1 MAPINRLRRPRST
14 LFALLAL
21 CVTAPAA
28 AQDRVTATSG
38 DPAVI
43 AQIRARFAEIG
54 RESSSYR
61 QTTRDLHGFSLE
73 GGGLKGFF
81 RGAELRKLEARFY
94 GEMWR
99 AREEYYFAGDSLFFV
114 YTVHE
119 GYDQPLSGNVRVTVE
134 HRYYFDGD
142 RLIRRVVTK
151 RPHDEHEWFT
161 NGDSV
166 PDLLARAKLLRA
178 CAAARSTD
186 PPECSA
192 PER

>member
-1 MAPINRLRRPRST
+1 MATIDRLRRPRT
-14 LFALLAL
+14 TVALLAL
-21 CVTAPAA
+21 CVAAPAA
-28 AQDRVTATSG
+28 AQNGVTAASG

-54 RESSSYR
+54 RESSTYR
-61 QTTRDLHGFSLE
+61 QTTHDLHNFSLE
-73 GGGLKGFF
+73 GGELKGFF
-81 RGAELRKLEARFY
+81 RGDELRKLEARFY

-134 HRYYFDGD
+134 HRYYFHGD

-151 RPHDEHEWFT
+151 RPRDEHEWFT

-166 PDLLARAKLLRA
+166 PDLLARAKVLRT
-178 CAAARSTD
+178 CAAARAAE
-186 PPECSA
+186 PPECTA